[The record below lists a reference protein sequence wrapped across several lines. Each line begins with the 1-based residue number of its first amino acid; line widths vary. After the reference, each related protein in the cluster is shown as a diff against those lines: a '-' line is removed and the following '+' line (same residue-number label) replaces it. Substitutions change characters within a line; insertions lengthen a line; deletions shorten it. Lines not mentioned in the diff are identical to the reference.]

1 MNKDDD
7 DEYWLKRWIL
17 TEKMNIDWKDE
28 YWLIKH
34 NFSCEVISK
43 KTDEHSIDNFLKM
56 VMKLKAIYEGQPY

>member
-1 MNKDDD
+1 MIAELFN
-7 DEYWLKRWIL
+7 WI
-17 TEKMNIDWKDE
+17 KMMMMMNIDWKDE

-34 NFSCEVISK
+34 NYSCEVISK